1 MLNQTDQT
9 NMPPH
14 ESNAQPLGA
23 DTHICEDYVDA
34 HPSVPTAVWPE
45 CHYIFGHDLQFH
57 ASPQNGQVSLGQTA
71 VKRQVSLGQAAVKG
85 QASLGQA
92 AVKTG

>member
-34 HPSVPTAVWPE
+34 HPSVLTVVRPE
-45 CHYIFGHDLQFH
+45 CHYILVMTYSFMHHPRMD
-57 ASPQNGQVSLGQTA
+57 
-71 VKRQVSLGQAAVKG
+71 R
-85 QASLGQA
+85 
-92 AVKTG
+92 